1 MSRRSLSQLV
11 ALALIWGASFLFI
24 KLAGEGVS
32 PTQLVLGRLLAAV
45 VVLLAIVAVTR
56 VPLPRGWVVWGHLAL
71 MGIVA
76 NIVPFFLFAWG
87 EERVTSGMAGILNGT
102 TPLFTLAVAV
112 VASNEE
118 RLSRQRLTGFLLGF
132 VGVVVV
138 VGPWRPDS
146 GINQLSGQLACLAA
160 AACYG
165 VAFVYTR
172 RFLSQRGLAPLALS
186 AGQLGVAALLLA
198 LTAPFTAADPMTL
211 TPSVVGS
218 ILALG
223 AGGTGLAYLLYYRI
237 ISDVGATTA
246 SLVTYLIPIVAVSL
260 GVIVQDDPLTWNIF
274 AGAVVV
280 IAGAA
285 IAEGR
290 LATRPATEA
299 PVMPVPQ
306 EGDDERAA

>member
-1 MSRRSLSQLV
+1 MSRRSLIQLIV
-11 ALALIWGASFLFI
+11 LALVWGASFLFI
-24 KLAGEGVS
+24 KLALEGLS
-32 PTQLVLGRLLAAV
+32 PTQLVLGRLVAAV
-45 VVLLAIVAVTR
+45 IVLLVIVAVTR
-56 VPLPRGWVVWGHLAL
+56 VPLPRGWAVWGHLAL

-76 NIVPFFLFAWG
+76 NIVPFFLFAWA

-112 VASNEE
+112 AASTEE
-118 RLSRQRLTGFLLGF
+118 HLSPQRLAGFLLGF

-138 VGPWRPDS
+138 VGPWRPD
-146 GINQLSGQLACLAA
+146 GGVNEISGQLACLAA

-186 AGQLGVAALLLA
+186 AGQLGVVAVLVG
-198 LTAPFTAADPMTL
+198 LTAPFTATDAMTL
-211 TPSVVGS
+211 TPSVLGS

-246 SLVTYLIPIVAVSL
+246 SLVTYLIPIVAVFL

-274 AGAVVV
+274 AGALVV

-290 LATRPATEA
+290 LAPRPITEA
-299 PVMPVPQ
+299 PVVPAP
-306 EGDDERAA
+306 EEVRG

>member
-1 MSRRSLSQLV
+1 MSRRSLIQLL
-11 ALALIWGASFLFI
+11 ALASIWGASFLFI
-24 KLAGEGVS
+24 KLALEGVT
-32 PTQLVLGRLLAAV
+32 PTQLVLIRLVAAV
-45 VVLLAIVAVTR
+45 VVLLSIVAIMR
-56 VPLPRGWVVWGHLAL
+56 VPLPRGWTVWGHLTV
-71 MGIVA
+71 MSIVA
-76 NIVPFFLFAWG
+76 NIIPFFLFAWG

-112 VASNEE
+112 AASAEE
-118 RLSRQRLTGFLLGF
+118 RLSPQRVAGFLLGF
-132 VGVVVV
+132 IGVVVV
-138 VGPWRPDS
+138 VGPWRGD
-146 GINQLSGQLACLAA
+146 GGVNEISGQLACLAA

-186 AGQLGVAALLLA
+186 AGQLGVAAVLVA
-198 LTAPFTAADPMTL
+198 VSAPFTATDPMTL

-218 ILALG
+218 LLALG

-246 SLVTYLIPIVAVSL
+246 SLVTYLIPIVAVFL
-260 GVIVQDDPLTWNIF
+260 GVVVQDDPLTWNIF
-274 AGAVVV
+274 DGAVVV

-290 LATRPATEA
+290 LAPRPVTEA
-299 PVMPVPQ
+299 PVAPSPEEVR
-306 EGDDERAA
+306 G